1 MKWILMTH
9 KKIIIL
15 CSLYQKYEFYLE
27 ILDEFYLEILDI
39 NKNPKYEKTLIF
51 KNLALHLKV

>member
-1 MKWILMTH
+1 MTH
-9 KKIIIL
+9 KKIINL